1 MVKQNNITSSRLHHT
16 QTQTHTHWR
25 EHKHKRLVELLNLS
39 HAEVLL
45 SASFCVGALISM
57 GSFVI
62 FNMYKLRSQMVA
74 ANNSCCIILWTQ
86 FTNMPLT
93 YHIHTQTH
101 CAFLCCLWLW
111 LCYHKNVNFHFD
123 EKYGHYWMYYHIIHS
138 WVHCMSATRYN
149 NPHTRTSIWTM
160 QGASGK
166 IGYPITSDRS
176 RWDMRKKARGLG
188 TLSGAPCIN

>member
-86 FTNMPLT
+86 FTNMHLT
-93 YHIHTQTH
+93 YHIHTNTLCFPLLSMTLTMLSQKREFSFWWKIRSLLNVLSYH
-101 CAFLCCLWLW
+101 SFMCALYE
-111 LCYHKNVNFHFD
+111 CYTLQQPTYKN
-123 EKYGHYWMYYHIIHS
+123 IH
-138 WVHCMSATRYN
+138 MN
-149 NPHTRTSIWTM
+149 N
-160 QGASGK
+160 
-166 IGYPITSDRS
+166 
-176 RWDMRKKARGLG
+176 AR
-188 TLSGAPCIN
+188 CFR